1 MYISLKPSGPLTQ
14 WQSRYQRSAFSHPM
28 WSMVVKILIY
38 KTYQLDVHVVNQ
50 VQTKAIIISN
60 TLYVLALLFDFCIV
74 WFMQVSTNYMG
85 FASRFAFMC
94 MHTTTLSSTAST
106 NQCKITNTVQM
117 ALYINSTMIF
127 VLKEELNRQ
136 RKT

>member
-1 MYISLKPSGPLTQ
+1 MYISLKPSGLLTQ
-14 WQSRYQRSAFSHPM
+14 WQSRYQRIAFSHPM

-50 VQTKAIIISN
+50 VQTKAIILSN
-60 TLYVLALLFDFCIV
+60 TLYVLALLFDF
-74 WFMQVSTNYMG
+74 
-85 FASRFAFMC
+85 ASSGLCRLAQTTWDLHQDLHIIC
-94 MHTTTLSSTAST
+94 MHTRSLSSTAST
-106 NQCKITNTVQM
+106 NQYKITNTVQM
-117 ALYINSTMIF
+117 ALYINSTKIF